1 MPICACGCGKSTKGG
16 KFLPGHDSKLRA
28 YIEKSVGGLLNLKEI
43 IEAAIQF
50 TEGNLSDEEYLRITR
65 KLLASERKA

>member
-1 MPICACGCGKSTKGG
+1 MPICACGCKDSTRGG

-28 YIEKSVGGLLNLKEI
+28 TIEESVGGLLNLKEI

-50 TEGNLSDEEYLRITR
+50 TEGKLSDEEYLWITR